1 MFCNGTDKINI
12 HLVGGIFMSSYIE
25 PIRFALIVF
34 PFLALAIS
42 SVFFIYEYRKYGTFI
57 LTRAIVLY
65 SFVFYLLCAYFLVIL
80 PLPTKEAVAQMTGPK
95 MELHLFATWEHFRQN
110 TVLVLSDPSTYLPA
124 MRQSVFLEPVFN
136 LLLIVPFGIYLRYY
150 FRFSFIKTVIASFC
164 LSLFFELTQLS
175 GLYFIYPRPYRLF
188 DVNDLLTNTLGGAL
202 GFIIEPVFTFMLPTR
217 ARMDE
222 ISYEKGKT
230 VSLTRRLVAY
240 LIDWGFL
247 SVLTFIITLLLQ
259 AAFKIGS
266 ITSSGGWIFIEV
278 ILYFMLV
285 PYLTNGRTL
294 GKKIV
299 RIKIVADD
307 NSKLRFKSLFVR
319 YAYLYFIF
327 YGLSWISQLLQIVF
341 DHTTG
346 VTQMTSVFIYL
357 GILFAQ
363 FIFVLNIILS
373 FIRKKRVLFYEKASH
388 THTISTIE
396 DKHKQ

>member
-1 MFCNGTDKINI
+1 
-12 HLVGGIFMSSYIE
+12 MSSYIE

-42 SVFFIYEYRKYGTFI
+42 LVFFIYEYRKYGTFI

-294 GKKIV
+294 GKRIV

-327 YGLSWISQLLQIVF
+327 YGLSWTAQLVQEISN
-341 DHTTG
+341 HTTG

>member
-1 MFCNGTDKINI
+1 
-12 HLVGGIFMSSYIE
+12 
-25 PIRFALIVF
+25 
-34 PFLALAIS
+34 
-42 SVFFIYEYRKYGTFI
+42 
-57 LTRAIVLY
+57 
-65 SFVFYLLCAYFLVIL
+65 
-80 PLPTKEAVAQMTGPK
+80 
-95 MELHLFATWEHFRQN
+95 
-110 TVLVLSDPSTYLPA
+110 

-307 NSKLRFKSLFVR
+307 NSKLSFKSLFVR

-341 DHTTG
+341 FDHTTG
-346 VTQMTSVFIYL
+346 VIQMTSVFIYL

>member
-1 MFCNGTDKINI
+1 
-12 HLVGGIFMSSYIE
+12 MSSYIE

-42 SVFFIYEYRKYGTFI
+42 LVFFIYEYRKYGTFI

-294 GKKIV
+294 GKRIV

-327 YGLSWISQLLQIVF
+327 YGLSWTAQLVQEISN
-341 DHTTG
+341 HTTG
-346 VTQMTSVFIYL
+346 VTQITSVFIYL

>member
-1 MFCNGTDKINI
+1 
-12 HLVGGIFMSSYIE
+12 MSSYIE

-294 GKKIV
+294 GKRIV

-307 NSKLRFKSLFVR
+307 NSKLSFKSLFVR

>member
-1 MFCNGTDKINI
+1 
-12 HLVGGIFMSSYIE
+12 MSSYIE

-294 GKKIV
+294 GKRIG

-327 YGLSWISQLLQIVF
+327 YGLSWTAQLVQEISN
-341 DHTTG
+341 HTTG

>member
-1 MFCNGTDKINI
+1 
-12 HLVGGIFMSSYIE
+12 MSSYIE

-307 NSKLRFKSLFVR
+307 NSKLSFKSLFVR

-327 YGLSWISQLLQIVF
+327 YGLSWTAQLVQEISN
-341 DHTTG
+341 HTTG

>member
-1 MFCNGTDKINI
+1 
-12 HLVGGIFMSSYIE
+12 MSSYIE

-42 SVFFIYEYRKYGTFI
+42 LVFFIYEYRKYGTFI

-299 RIKIVADD
+299 RIRIVADD
-307 NSKLRFKSLFVR
+307 NTKLSFKSLFVR

>member
-1 MFCNGTDKINI
+1 
-12 HLVGGIFMSSYIE
+12 
-25 PIRFALIVF
+25 
-34 PFLALAIS
+34 
-42 SVFFIYEYRKYGTFI
+42 
-57 LTRAIVLY
+57 
-65 SFVFYLLCAYFLVIL
+65 
-80 PLPTKEAVAQMTGPK
+80 
-95 MELHLFATWEHFRQN
+95 
-110 TVLVLSDPSTYLPA
+110 
-124 MRQSVFLEPVFN
+124 
-136 LLLIVPFGIYLRYY
+136 
-150 FRFSFIKTVIASFC
+150 
-164 LSLFFELTQLS
+164 
-175 GLYFIYPRPYRLF
+175 
-188 DVNDLLTNTLGGAL
+188 
-202 GFIIEPVFTFMLPTR
+202 MLPTR

-247 SVLTFIITLLLQ
+247 SVFTFIITLLLQ

>member
-1 MFCNGTDKINI
+1 
-12 HLVGGIFMSSYIE
+12 MSSYIE

-95 MELHLFATWEHFRQN
+95 IELHLFATWEHFRQN

-307 NSKLRFKSLFVR
+307 NSKLSFKSLFVR

-346 VTQMTSVFIYL
+346 VIQMTSVFIYL

>member
-1 MFCNGTDKINI
+1 
-12 HLVGGIFMSSYIE
+12 MSSYIE

-42 SVFFIYEYRKYGTFI
+42 LVFFIYEYRKYGTFI

-259 AAFKIGS
+259 AASKIGS

-294 GKKIV
+294 GKRIV

-327 YGLSWISQLLQIVF
+327 YGLSWTAQLVQEISN
-341 DHTTG
+341 HTTG

>member
-1 MFCNGTDKINI
+1 
-12 HLVGGIFMSSYIE
+12 MSSYIE

-150 FRFSFIKTVIASFC
+150 FRFSFIRTVIASFC

-247 SVLTFIITLLLQ
+247 SVFTFIITLLLQ

>member
-1 MFCNGTDKINI
+1 
-12 HLVGGIFMSSYIE
+12 MSSYIE

-307 NSKLRFKSLFVR
+307 NSKLSFKSLFVR

-388 THTISTIE
+388 KHTISTIE

>member
-1 MFCNGTDKINI
+1 
-12 HLVGGIFMSSYIE
+12 MSSYIE

-42 SVFFIYEYRKYGTFI
+42 LVFFIYEYRKYGTFI
-57 LTRAIVLY
+57 LTSAIVLY

-294 GKKIV
+294 GKRIV

-327 YGLSWISQLLQIVF
+327 YGLSWTAQLVQEISN
-341 DHTTG
+341 HTTG

>member
-1 MFCNGTDKINI
+1 
-12 HLVGGIFMSSYIE
+12 MSSYIE

-80 PLPTKEAVAQMTGPK
+80 PLPTKEAVEQMTGPK

-294 GKKIV
+294 GKRIV

-307 NSKLRFKSLFVR
+307 NSKLSFKSLFVR

-346 VTQMTSVFIYL
+346 VTQLTSVFIYL

>member
-1 MFCNGTDKINI
+1 
-12 HLVGGIFMSSYIE
+12 MSSYIE
-25 PIRFALIVF
+25 PIRFALMVF

-57 LTRAIVLY
+57 MTRAIVLY

-95 MELHLFATWEHFRQN
+95 MELHLFASWTHFRQN

-124 MRQSVFLEPVFN
+124 MKQSVFLEPVFN
-136 LLLIVPFGIYLRYY
+136 LLLVVPFGIYLRYY
-150 FRFSFIKTVIASFC
+150 FRISFIKTVIASFC

-188 DVNDLLTNTLGGAL
+188 DVNDLLVNTLGGAL
-202 GFIIEPVFTFMLPTR
+202 GFVLTPIFTFMLPTR

-222 ISYEKGKT
+222 VSYEKGKT
-230 VSLTRRLVAY
+230 VSLTRRTVAY

-247 SVLTFIITLLLQ
+247 SVLTGIVTLLLQ
-259 AAFKIGS
+259 LTTKKGS
-266 ITSSGGWIFIEV
+266 ITSSSWWVFVEV
-278 ILYFMLV
+278 VLYFMIV

-299 RIKIVADD
+299 RIKIVEDD
-307 NSKLRFKSLFVR
+307 NTRLSFKSLFVR
-319 YAYLYFIF
+319 YAYLYFLF
-327 YGLSWISQLLQIVF
+327 YGLSWIAQLLQQIS

-346 VTQMTSVFIYL
+346 VLQVSALFVFL
-357 GILFAQ
+357 GVLFAQ
-363 FIFVLNIILS
+363 MIFVLNIFLS

-396 DKHKQ
+396 EKPTSTK